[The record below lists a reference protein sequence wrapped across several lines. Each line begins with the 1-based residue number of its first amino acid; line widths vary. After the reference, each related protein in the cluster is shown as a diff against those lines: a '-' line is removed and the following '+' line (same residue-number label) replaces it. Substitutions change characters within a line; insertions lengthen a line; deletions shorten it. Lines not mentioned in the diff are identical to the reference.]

1 MTRLALVSV
10 AALAALG
17 ACAVYE
23 DHVRLRPFTAAESQN
38 LDCEKLCAD
47 PDVDSVNFCTLTTT
61 AARPYLV
68 CELQVRLSSGLDPWE
83 VGIEPPRGFDPTLQG
98 PVPLDNCPLA
108 ACAMPVRDRM
118 GDSAKGFT
126 VTGCRVAQRPPA
138 LATKKFLVCSVRTK
152 TDSSVAAQ

>member
-1 MTRLALVSV
+1 VTRVALGSV
-10 AALAALG
+10 AALGALG

-23 DHVRLRPFTAAESQN
+23 DHVRLLPLTAAESKN
-38 LDCEKLCAD
+38 LDCEKACAA
-47 PDVDSVNFCTLTTT
+47 PDIDSVNFCTVATT

-98 PVPLDNCPLA
+98 PVALENCPLT
-108 ACAMPVRDRM
+108 ACAMPVRARM

-126 VTGCRVAQRPPA
+126 VTGCRVAQRPHA